1 METTPEPVDASM
13 SFMETLDLHFDETP
27 AQEPVIEKQESAT
40 PEATPDSDP
49 LDAIKSDEESTIAD
63 LPIDEADE
71 QSPEDAADMTD
82 KAGRRFKELRGELKT
97 TRTELE
103 SERASRQQLESRL
116 KELEAADNS
125 VEELRTKVES
135 YEQQLSVVKLEAT
148 DAYQKEVQQP
158 LQYIVSN
165 LDAIASKYG
174 INPDALVDAVAL
186 NDQEAQDAAFED
198 LLVGVN
204 ERDKLK
210 VYALADE
217 LTPVVAHRQK
227 LHENVNKA
235 LAELEERQQ
244 QQEERASLER
254 MEKRKEIND
263 IVAKKLTQK
272 IPFLKSDESIGFTEV
287 ANKTSQTDF
296 ESLDDANKVYSYMSG
311 LLVPKLVKQIAQ
323 LRSELEQSFDELSDF
338 KKATPSA
345 SAGGLMSSSSK
356 QPTSFLDAINH
367 ALGS

>member
-1 METTPEPVDASM
+1 M
-13 SFMETLDLHFDETP
+13 SFLETLDLHFDESP
-27 AQEPVIEKQESAT
+27 KQEPVIEQPETVAPEPDDSAEPIDSIET
-40 PEATPDSDP
+40 NEERAT
-49 LDAIKSDEESTIAD
+49 AD

-71 QSPEDAADMTD
+71 TTAEDSADMTD

-103 SERASRQQLESRL
+103 SERSARQQLETRL
-116 KELEAADNS
+116 KELEAADSS

-148 DAYQKEVQQP
+148 EAYQKEVQQP

-165 LDAIASKYG
+165 IDAIAEKYG
-174 INPDALVDAVAL
+174 INPDALIDAVAL

-217 LTPVVAHRQK
+217 LTPVIAQRQK
-227 LHENVNKA
+227 LHDNVNQA
-235 LAELEERQQ
+235 LAELEEQQ
-244 QQEERASLER
+244 QRQEERASLER

-263 IVAKKLTQK
+263 IVAKKMTQK
-272 IPFLKSDESIGFTEV
+272 IPFLKSDESIRFDEV
-287 ANKTSQTDF
+287 ASKTSQTDF

-345 SAGGLMSSSSK
+345 SAGGSMSSPSR
-356 QPTSFLDAINH
+356 QPASFLDAINQ

>member
-1 METTPEPVDASM
+1 M
-13 SFMETLDLHFDETP
+13 SFLETLDLHFDESP
-27 AQEPVIEKQESAT
+27 KQEPVIEQQETVAPEPDDSAEPIDSIET
-40 PEATPDSDP
+40 NEERAT
-49 LDAIKSDEESTIAD
+49 AD

-71 QSPEDAADMTD
+71 TTAEDSADMTD

-103 SERASRQQLESRL
+103 SERSARQQLETRL
-116 KELEAADNS
+116 KELEAADSS

-148 DAYQKEVQQP
+148 EAYQKEVQQP

-165 LDAIASKYG
+165 IDAIAEKYG
-174 INPDALVDAVAL
+174 INPDALIDAVAL

-217 LTPVVAHRQK
+217 LTPVIAQRQK
-227 LHENVNKA
+227 LHDNVNQA
-235 LAELEERQQ
+235 LAELEEQQ
-244 QQEERASLER
+244 QRQEERASLER

-263 IVAKKLTQK
+263 IVAKKMTQK
-272 IPFLKSDESIGFTEV
+272 IPFLKSDESIRFDEV
-287 ANKTSQTDF
+287 ASKTSQTDF

-345 SAGGLMSSSSK
+345 SAGGSMSSPSR
-356 QPTSFLDAINH
+356 QPASFLDAINQ

>member
-1 METTPEPVDASM
+1 M
-13 SFMETLDLHFDETP
+13 SFLETLDLHFDESTTP
-27 AQEPVIEKQESAT
+27 EPVIEQ
-40 PEATPDSDP
+40 PEAVVPEADTSSDSIDS
-49 LDAIKSDEESTIAD
+49 IESEERTTAN
-63 LPIDEADE
+63 LPIDETDE
-71 QSPEDAADMTD
+71 QSPEEASDMTD

-103 SERASRQQLESRL
+103 SERASRTQLEARL
-116 KELEAADNS
+116 KELEAADSS
-125 VEELRTKVES
+125 VEELRTKVQE

-148 DAYQKEVQQP
+148 QAYQQEVQQP

-165 LDAIASKYG
+165 IDSIAEKYG
-174 INPDALVDAVAL
+174 INPDALIDAVAL
-186 NDQEAQDAAFED
+186 SDQAEQDAAFED

-217 LTPVVAHRQK
+217 LTPVMAQRQK
-227 LHENVNKA
+227 LHDNVNDA
-235 LAELEERQQ
+235 LAELEEHQQ
-244 QQEERASLER
+244 RQEERTSLER

-263 IVAKKLTQK
+263 IVAKKMAQK
-272 IPFLKSDESIGFTEV
+272 IPFLKSDESIRFDEV
-287 ANKTSQTDF
+287 TSKTAETDF

-345 SAGGLMSSSSK
+345 SAGGSMSNPSR
-356 QPTSFLDAINH
+356 QPASFLDAINQ

>member
-1 METTPEPVDASM
+1 M
-13 SFMETLDLHFDETP
+13 SFLETLDLHFDESTTP
-27 AQEPVIEKQESAT
+27 ELVIEQ
-40 PEATPDSDP
+40 PEAVVPEADTSSDSIDS
-49 LDAIKSDEESTIAD
+49 IESEERTTAN
-63 LPIDEADE
+63 LPIDETDE
-71 QSPEDAADMTD
+71 QSPEEASDMTD

-103 SERASRQQLESRL
+103 SERASRTQLEARL
-116 KELEAADNS
+116 KELEAADSS
-125 VEELRTKVES
+125 VEELRTKVQE

-148 DAYQKEVQQP
+148 QAYQQEVQQP

-165 LDAIASKYG
+165 IDSIAEKYG
-174 INPDALVDAVAL
+174 INPDALIDAVAL
-186 NDQEAQDAAFED
+186 SDQAEQDAAFED

-217 LTPVVAHRQK
+217 LTPVMAQRQK
-227 LHENVNKA
+227 LHDNVNDA
-235 LAELEERQQ
+235 LAELEEHQQ
-244 QQEERASLER
+244 RQEERASLER

-263 IVAKKLTQK
+263 IVAKKMTQK
-272 IPFLKSDESIGFTEV
+272 IPFLKSDESIRFDEV
-287 ANKTSQTDF
+287 TSKTADTDF

-345 SAGGLMSSSSK
+345 SAGGSMSNPTR
-356 QPTSFLDAINH
+356 QPASFLDAINQ